1 MNFRR
6 GIVFALLMQ
15 VLIVAVD
22 KGSGLILYLICPNHP
37 DQYGL
42 AGLVSTTPFVL
53 MAVANLGLA
62 SSQVYFLRKGLFTAE
77 QTFATNL
84 TVALVWGGTV
94 AGVAAA
100 AILWLLPLCA
110 TDLTFPFSIVLP
122 LCVVVPLLL
131 VASFAN
137 TMNLATDRVKE
148 YTTVHLVTSVLF
160 LPSFLGCFYLFGA
173 KVEHGDAAYA
183 MAWGRLLSTALIVA
197 LVLWLVRGIVRLRL
211 GFHREYLREGLK
223 YGWRSNLGGTLAYL
237 NHRLDLY
244 IIGLVYVAKGSGTA
258 AEKLAEVGAEVGFY
272 SIAVTW
278 AELVWHFPDA
288 LRDLF
293 FSKVAA
299 STHEEARGL
308 TPVLTRIAL
317 SASLVG
323 GVVVLLMVD
332 PVMGTITQLVRGS
345 SSSWTDTWS
354 PTVHASLVLLTPG
367 TIAYT
372 VSKVLQADLAGRNR
386 QEVSLRAQWIAFAV
400 MVVLDLILIPAH
412 GALGA
417 AFASS
422 TAYVAA
428 TIYTVLAYSRET
440 RVPVLHCLVPRR
452 SDLMYFREIVSA
464 VLAKLRG
471 SRA

>member
-15 VLIVAVD
+15 VLIVGID
-22 KGSGLILYLICPNHP
+22 KGGGLILYLFCPNHP

-42 AGLVSTTPFVL
+42 AGLVSTTPFIL
-53 MAVANLGLA
+53 MALANLGLA
-62 SSQVYFLRKGLFTAE
+62 SSQVYFMRKGLFTAQ
-77 QTFATNL
+77 QTFATNMS
-84 TVALVWGGTV
+84 VAVVWGGTV
-94 AGVAAA
+94 AVLAAVT
-100 AILWLLPLCA
+100 ILWLLPHYDCK
-110 TDLTFPFSIVLP
+110 TFPASLVLP
-122 LCVVVPLLL
+122 LCAVVPLLL
-131 VASFAN
+131 VASYAN
-137 TMNLATDRVKE
+137 TLHLATDRVKQ
-148 YTTVHLVTSVLF
+148 YTTVHLVSSLLF
-160 LPSFLGCFYLFGA
+160 LPSFLGCFYLFGGI
-173 KVEHGDAAYA
+173 VEGGDAAYA
-183 MAWGRLLSTALIVA
+183 MAWGRLFSTVLVVT
-197 LVLWLVRGIVRLRL
+197 LVLWLVRGIVRLRF
-211 GFHREYLREGLK
+211 GYHREYLREGLK
-223 YGWRSNLGGTLAYL
+223 YGWRSNLGNTLAYL

-244 IIGLVYVAKGSGTA
+244 IIGFVYVATS
-258 AEKLAEVGAEVGFY
+258 EDSRLAEVGFY

-308 TPVLTRIAL
+308 TPVLTRLAL

-323 GVVVLLMVD
+323 GGIVLLMVD
-332 PVMGTITQLVRGS
+332 PVMGTITELVRGS
-345 SSSWTDTWS
+345 SERWTAGWS
-354 PTVHASLVLLTPG
+354 PTVHAALVWLTPG

-386 QEVSLRAQWIAFAV
+386 QEVSLRAQWIAFVV
-400 MVVLDLILIPAH
+400 MIVLDLILIPAN

-417 AFASS
+417 AAASS
-422 TAYVAA
+422 AAYVSA
-428 TIYTVLAYSRET
+428 TLYTVHAYSRET
-440 RVPVLHCLVPRR
+440 MVPVLHCLVLRR

-464 VLAKLRG
+464 VLDKLRG

>member
-94 AGVAAA
+94 AGVAAV

-173 KVEHGDAAYA
+173 KVENGDAAYA

-197 LVLWLVRGIVRLRL
+197 LVLWLVRRIVRVRL

-244 IIGLVYVAKGSGTA
+244 IIGLVYVASSNDNR
-258 AEKLAEVGAEVGFY
+258 LAEVGFY

-308 TPVLTRIAL
+308 TPVLTRLAL
-317 SASLVG
+317 SASLFG

-332 PVMGTITQLVRGS
+332 PVMGTITELVRGS
-345 SSSWTDTWS
+345 SERWTTGWS
-354 PTVHASLVLLTPG
+354 PTVHRALVWLTPG

-386 QEVSLRAQWIAFAV
+386 QEVTLRAQWIAFVV
-400 MVVLDLILIPAH
+400 MVVLDLIFIPAN

-417 AFASS
+417 AAASS
-422 TAYVAA
+422 AAYITA

-440 RVPVLHCLVPRR
+440 LVPVLQCLVPRR

>member
-15 VLIVAVD
+15 VLIVGVD
-22 KGSGLILYLICPNHP
+22 KGGGLILYLICTNHP
-37 DQYGL
+37 DQHGF

-53 MAVANLGLA
+53 MALANLGLA
-62 SSQVYFLRKGLFTAE
+62 SSQVYFMRKGLFTAQ
-77 QTFATNL
+77 QTFATNMS
-84 TVALVWGGTV
+84 VAVVWGGTV
-94 AGVAAA
+94 AVGAAA
-100 AILWLLPLCA
+100 SILWLLPLC
-110 TDLTFPFSIVLP
+110 DHELRFPASIVLP
-122 LCVVVPLLL
+122 LCAVVPLLL
-131 VASFAN
+131 LASYAN
-137 TMNLATDRVKE
+137 TLHLATDRLKQ
-148 YTTVHLVTSVLF
+148 YTTVHLVSSLLF
-160 LPSFLGCFYLFGA
+160 LPSFLGCFYLFGGI
-173 KVEHGDAAYA
+173 VEGGDAAYA
-183 MAWGRLLSTALIVA
+183 MAWGRLFSTVLVVA
-197 LVLWLVRGIVRLRL
+197 LVLWLVRAIVRLRF

-223 YGWRSNLGGTLAYL
+223 YGWRSNLGATLAYL

-244 IIGLVYVAKGSGTA
+244 IIGFVYVATGPQDQRV
-258 AEKLAEVGAEVGFY
+258 AEIGAEVGFY

-308 TPVLTRIAL
+308 TPVLTRLAL

-332 PVMGTITQLVRGS
+332 PVMGTITELVRGS
-345 SSSWTDTWS
+345 SARWVDTWS
-354 PTVHASLVLLTPG
+354 PTVHAALVFLTPG

-386 QEVSLRAQWIAFAV
+386 QEVSLRAQWVAFMV

-417 AFASS
+417 AAASS
-422 TAYVAA
+422 IAYVSA
-428 TIYTVLAYSRET
+428 TVYTLRAYSRET
-440 RVPVLHCLVPRR
+440 LVPVLHCLVLRR

-464 VLAKLRG
+464 VLDKLRG
-471 SRA
+471 QRA